1 MSRKQ
6 LAEVALVRPVVPV
19 ETAHAEFKIRNSRY

>member
-19 ETAHAEFKIRNSRY
+19 ETAHDETREGTGY